1 MEKDRQKKSNKAS
14 KYDAALSR
22 IQGDAFIVMII
33 TVLAFFPCRH
43 MYPQA
48 VKYIVCFF
56 ILAAIV
62 GFGIG
67 FVWLKRDYQE
77 FKRSYLKVDNSGKK
91 SKKDI

>member
-1 MEKDRQKKSNKAS
+1 MEKNRQEKGKETS
-14 KYDAALSR
+14 KYDAALLR

-77 FKRSYLKVDNSGKK
+77 FKRSYLKVDKSDKK
-91 SKKDI
+91 NKKDI